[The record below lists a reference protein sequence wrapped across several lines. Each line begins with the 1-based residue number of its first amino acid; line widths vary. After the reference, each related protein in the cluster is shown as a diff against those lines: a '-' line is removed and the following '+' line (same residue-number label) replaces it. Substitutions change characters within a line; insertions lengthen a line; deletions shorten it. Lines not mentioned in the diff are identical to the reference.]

1 MEDIIQLNQ
10 DYQILICRLCQ
21 AAVRPGSSIETH
33 FRQKHLLKGQVLK
46 DIKDYYG
53 TLELA
58 DPKLAATLEDNSEA
72 IEQLVISHGYSCNAC
87 RYLTI
92 ARDNIVRHWR
102 EAGHGAAEERWTE
115 SAMDEVI
122 AASEAR
128 LKEKDAARLR
138 KGDLKEDIDRDSSWV
153 KRVGWVRHFGSRD
166 LTSIHDAAEWLRARA
181 ATGRR
186 TVAQD
191 DEEAVR
197 ERLLLGRLGQSFD
210 REVERCCWRLDSV
223 PTETLQWLASISSTT
238 PSGQP
243 FGRKGKEASMIKYKS
258 VGHRY
263 LGFCWKAYHIGRK
276 EALERWAVRFTDE
289 QWSLLQD
296 IADELERDRV
306 PSSHD
311 SGFFSGRERQATDK
325 DEDEYQDDDN
335 SDEDERGNE
344 GTHSVI
350 STIIG
355 WMAYGKGYRQ
365 KNGGQPSIRWSD
377 DEEGLFHMGEH
388 ISVEDFTRTLR
399 DEVTEAE
406 KLLNGLFG
414 GVWQTVSKKIDMGR
428 IVDNMIRLGAVA
440 IKPGIDQVE
449 HHYRN
454 RHKTAGRQLREVIAF
469 AASFSPSGSQPLA
482 LRDPTDKDIEL
493 PADGGPP
500 IPGLETYAG
509 IRYSSKHHE
518 EGDDDEDNEGKRDAR
533 WRNWEPVML
542 QTLCRAPHV
551 RYWIVETV
559 RTRCGSRG
567 SSRSSRSSS
576 REGSGGVDAGLLKL
590 IRSCEKELGKAAA
603 ERRRKVEAPG
613 GVDQESRW
621 VQFMKWA
628 THLQG
633 KDKLALHRAGMSPIP
648 KTSEL
653 KLWKQ
658 EARDANAR
666 LRALVESFRR
676 ELARGLERLDRVPDE
691 TLKWLGSIDA
701 TKPVTKPFGNK
712 QEAATMERY
721 SADWERYLC
730 YCARVWPLGRD
741 KAREEHGI
749 RFTDEQWGHLADVIR
764 QLDIVADYNKRREE
778 DQRQR
783 RRQPQQQRN
792 QKSSSDGEAEADS
805 DTDFDSDIKNDVA
818 ALDQAVCRFCISS
831 IKQKLGRKQ
840 YRNPLLHFT
849 AVLGIK
855 EDGNWVPAHSHTRF
869 LAGFLWCGRV
879 LMLEHFFEDDP
890 YDSEDSACET
900 SFAAIECFHKG
911 HHEWLTSGSY
921 SPFGTI
927 IRWMTY
933 GRGYRNH
940 EEGQARLWWDSDGK
954 TVNYLGDSITVA
966 GFQSTAQAV
975 LQEAE
980 DWLDK
985 LMGGRW
991 KKGELQ
997 QTVRL
1002 RDIADS
1008 LVYEGPGQSF
1018 ATNRKNAW
1026 LQPGA
1031 EKLADIMEYLG
1042 WLKLFRTKIYPAT
1055 HIWGGQPGRG
1065 PEIATLKHCD
1075 IEQLPKNIF
1084 VFDGQ
1089 VVIITDRDK
1098 SKGLSGGTGGRKVA
1112 RFLPERL
1119 SRMMVAYIAWLL
1131 PFEKVLHRL
1140 AGIRGPSDSLDPW
1153 IWKSAEKGIWDT
1165 AILSKQLALVSG
1177 VEIGARLTVSSYRH
1191 VAVEM
1196 GRKIKGLII
1205 RQIDLE
1211 AAEADSDNEVAD
1223 PITVPQS
1230 AAARDDVELSG
1241 D

>member
-1 MEDIIQLNQ
+1 MTEKNIK
-10 DYQILICRLCQ
+10 
-21 AAVRPGSSIETH
+21 AA
-33 FRQKHLLKGQVLK
+33 FRGA
-46 DIKDYYG
+46 G
-53 TLELA
+53 LA
-58 DPKLAATLEDNSEA
+58 PLDPE
-72 IEQLVISHGYSCNAC
+72 
-87 RYLTI
+87 
-92 ARDNIVRHWR
+92 
-102 EAGHGAAEERWTE
+102 
-115 SAMDEVI
+115 
-122 AASEAR
+122 
-128 LKEKDAARLR
+128 
-138 KGDLKEDIDRDSSWV
+138 
-153 KRVGWVRHFGSRD
+153 
-166 LTSIHDAAEWLRARA
+166 
-181 ATGRR
+181 
-186 TVAQD
+186 
-191 DEEAVR
+191 
-197 ERLLLGRLGQSFD
+197 
-210 REVERCCWRLDSV
+210 
-223 PTETLQWLASISSTT
+223 
-238 PSGQP
+238 
-243 FGRKGKEASMIKYKS
+243 
-258 VGHRY
+258 
-263 LGFCWKAYHIGRK
+263 
-276 EALERWAVRFTDE
+276 
-289 QWSLLQD
+289 
-296 IADELERDRV
+296 
-306 PSSHD
+306 
-311 SGFFSGRERQATDK
+311 
-325 DEDEYQDDDN
+325 
-335 SDEDERGNE
+335 
-344 GTHSVI
+344 SVI
-350 STIIG
+350 SKLDVQLRTPTPAEEVVSPSTPWVSRTPKTILEADSQLEYLESRIKRHKSSSPESILE
-355 WMAYGKGYRQ
+355 ALRSSSKGTKIVMHKVALLEARVQDLEQANEILSRRRRAKRTRLQKGGVMTVEEGRQ
-365 KNGGQPSIRWSD
+365 VINQTDADAQAVAGPSRSGGQGGPARRKERRCRACGKTGHNARTCQIVVAILLCFYGYFYLRCWDFLLHSLVCCTRLSCTLVPNPNSNYNHHND
-377 DEEGLFHMGEH
+377 DN
-388 ISVEDFTRTLR
+388 
-399 DEVTEAE
+399 TEAGGGQVIQLCKE
-406 KLLNGLFG
+406 LDVLICLLCP
-414 GVWQTVSKKIDMGR
+414 
-428 IVDNMIRLGAVA
+428 VA

-509 IRYSSKHHE
+509 FSCKSCRYLTRDRSNRDRHQILSKHHE
-518 EGDDDEDNEGKRDAR
+518 EGDDNEDNEGKRDAR

-559 RTRCGSRG
+559 RTRCGSRW

-628 THLQG
+628 AHLQG

-666 LRALVESFRR
+666 LRALAESFCR

-701 TKPVTKPFGNK
+701 TKPVTKPFGHK

-783 RRQPQQQRN
+783 RRQPQQQQN
-792 QKSSSDGEAEADS
+792 QKSSSDREAEADS
-805 DTDFDSDIKNDVA
+805 DTDFDSDIKSDVA

-900 SFAAIECFHKG
+900 SFAAIERFHKG

-954 TVNYLGDSITVA
+954 TVNYLGESITVA

-1031 EKLADIMEYLG
+1031 EKLADIMGKRLWKITNAGDGSKRYTCRREAVVEYLS
-1042 WLKLFRTKIYPAT
+1042 WLKSFRTKMYPAT

-1131 PFEKVLHRL
+1131 PF
-1140 AGIRGPSDSLDPW
+1140 
-1153 IWKSAEKGIWDT
+1153 
-1165 AILSKQLALVSG
+1165 
-1177 VEIGARLTVSSYRH
+1177 
-1191 VAVEM
+1191 
-1196 GRKIKGLII
+1196 
-1205 RQIDLE
+1205 
-1211 AAEADSDNEVAD
+1211 
-1223 PITVPQS
+1223 
-1230 AAARDDVELSG
+1230 
-1241 D
+1241 

>member
-1 MEDIIQLNQ
+1 M
-10 DYQILICRLCQ
+10 
-21 AAVRPGSSIETH
+21 PS
-33 FRQKHLLKGQVLK
+33 
-46 DIKDYYG
+46 
-53 TLELA
+53 
-58 DPKLAATLEDNSEA
+58 NS
-72 IEQLVISHGYSCNAC
+72 
-87 RYLTI
+87 
-92 ARDNIVRHWR
+92 
-102 EAGHGAAEERWTE
+102 
-115 SAMDEVI
+115 
-122 AASEAR
+122 
-128 LKEKDAARLR
+128 
-138 KGDLKEDIDRDSSWV
+138 
-153 KRVGWVRHFGSRD
+153 
-166 LTSIHDAAEWLRARA
+166 
-181 ATGRR
+181 
-186 TVAQD
+186 
-191 DEEAVR
+191 
-197 ERLLLGRLGQSFD
+197 
-210 REVERCCWRLDSV
+210 
-223 PTETLQWLASISSTT
+223 SISSD
-238 PSGQP
+238 
-243 FGRKGKEASMIKYKS
+243 
-258 VGHRY
+258 HN
-263 LGFCWKAYHIGRK
+263 
-276 EALERWAVRFTDE
+276 
-289 QWSLLQD
+289 
-296 IADELERDRV
+296 
-306 PSSHD
+306 
-311 SGFFSGRERQATDK
+311 
-325 DEDEYQDDDN
+325 DDN
-335 SDEDERGNE
+335 N
-344 GTHSVI
+344 
-350 STIIG
+350 STEAG
-355 WMAYGKGYRQ
+355 
-365 KNGGQPSIRWSD
+365 GGQVIQLCK
-377 DEEGLFHMGEH
+377 ELN
-388 ISVEDFTRTLR
+388 V
-399 DEVTEAE
+399 
-406 KLLNGLFG
+406 LLCL
-414 GVWQTVSKKIDMGR
+414 
-428 IVDNMIRLGAVA
+428 LCPAA
-440 IKPGIDQVE
+440 IKPGTEQVK

-454 RHKTAGRQLREVIAF
+454 RHRTVGAQLQEVIAF
-469 AASFSPSGSQPLA
+469 AASFSPSGSRPRT
-482 LRDPTDKDIEL
+482 LRDPTDEDMEL
-493 PADGGPP
+493 PADGSPP
-500 IPGLETYAG
+500 IAELETYAG
-509 IRYSSKHHE
+509 FSCKSCRHLTRDRSNRDRHQILAKHNEEEEEEEEEEHE
-518 EGDDDEDNEGKRDAR
+518 NDEGKSSRQR
-533 WRNWEPVML
+533 RNWESVML
-542 QTLCRAPHV
+542 QSLRRAPHA

-559 RTRCGSRG
+559 RTRRGSRG
-567 SSRSSRSSS
+567 SSRSSRSRSSS
-576 REGSGGVDAGLLKL
+576 REGSGGISVSVDTELLKL
-590 IRSCEKELGKAAA
+590 VRSCEKELEKAVA

-628 THLQG
+628 AHLQG
-633 KDKLALHRAGMSPIP
+633 KDKPELHRTGLPPIP
-648 KTSEL
+648 KTSER

-701 TKPVTKPFGNK
+701 TKPVTKPFGHK

-730 YCARVWPLGRD
+730 YCARIWPLGRD
-741 KAREEHGI
+741 RARKEHGI
-749 RFTDEQWGHLADVIR
+749 QFTNEQWGHLADVIQ
-764 QLDIVADYNKRREE
+764 QLDIVADQNRRREE
-778 DQRQR
+778 DQGQR
-783 RRQPQQQRN
+783 RRQQHY
-792 QKSSSDGEAEADS
+792 QKSNSNQEAEAEAQADS
-805 DTDFDSDIKNDVA
+805 DTDFNSDVNSDADSDAA

-900 SFAAIECFHKG
+900 SFAAIERFHKG
-911 HHEWLTSGSY
+911 HREWLTSGSY

-954 TVNYLGDSITVA
+954 TINYLGDSITVA

-975 LQEAE
+975 LLEAE

-985 LMGGRW
+985 LMGDRW
-991 KKGELQ
+991 KGELQ
-997 QTVRL
+997 QTVQL
-1002 RDIADS
+1002 RDIADT

-1018 ATNRKNAW
+1018 VTNRKNAW

-1031 EKLADIMEYLG
+1031 EKLAGIMGKRLWKIIDAGDGSKRYTCRREAVVEYLG
-1042 WLKLFRTKIYPAT
+1042 WLKSFRTKIYPAA

-1098 SKGLSGGTGGRKVA
+1098 SKGLGGGTGGRKVA

-1140 AGIRGPSDSLDPW
+1140 AGIRGPSESLDPW

-1165 AILSKQLALVSG
+1165 AVLSKQLALVSG

-1223 PITVPQS
+1223 PMTGERRRQPRVEYVWDSQATHGSRI
-1230 AAARDDVELSG
+1230 ARGHYGVNLQFPNQLQPEMMSNYQEISRLWHQFLARTDG
-1241 D
+1241 DFGERKRPAETTSTAVVNRAIKRQRYNLYQRKVCIYFNLIKSK

>member
-1 MEDIIQLNQ
+1 MDDHQNSITKASAGGGGGGQVIQLCKEL
-10 DYQILICRLCQ
+10 DILICLLC
-21 AAVRPGSSIETH
+21 P
-33 FRQKHLLKGQVLK
+33 
-46 DIKDYYG
+46 
-53 TLELA
+53 
-58 DPKLAATLEDNSEA
+58 
-72 IEQLVISHGYSCNAC
+72 
-87 RYLTI
+87 
-92 ARDNIVRHWR
+92 
-102 EAGHGAAEERWTE
+102 
-115 SAMDEVI
+115 
-122 AASEAR
+122 
-128 LKEKDAARLR
+128 
-138 KGDLKEDIDRDSSWV
+138 
-153 KRVGWVRHFGSRD
+153 
-166 LTSIHDAAEWLRARA
+166 
-181 ATGRR
+181 
-186 TVAQD
+186 
-191 DEEAVR
+191 
-197 ERLLLGRLGQSFD
+197 
-210 REVERCCWRLDSV
+210 
-223 PTETLQWLASISSTT
+223 
-238 PSGQP
+238 
-243 FGRKGKEASMIKYKS
+243 
-258 VGHRY
+258 
-263 LGFCWKAYHIGRK
+263 
-276 EALERWAVRFTDE
+276 
-289 QWSLLQD
+289 
-296 IADELERDRV
+296 
-306 PSSHD
+306 
-311 SGFFSGRERQATDK
+311 
-325 DEDEYQDDDN
+325 
-335 SDEDERGNE
+335 
-344 GTHSVI
+344 
-350 STIIG
+350 
-355 WMAYGKGYRQ
+355 
-365 KNGGQPSIRWSD
+365 
-377 DEEGLFHMGEH
+377 
-388 ISVEDFTRTLR
+388 
-399 DEVTEAE
+399 
-406 KLLNGLFG
+406 
-414 GVWQTVSKKIDMGR
+414 
-428 IVDNMIRLGAVA
+428 VA
-440 IKPGIDQVE
+440 IRPHVNQVE

-454 RHKTAGRQLREVIAF
+454 RHKTAGRQLQEVIAF

-493 PADGGPP
+493 PADRGPP
-500 IPGLETYAG
+500 IPGLEIYPGFSCKSCRHLTRDRSNRDRHQ
-509 IRYSSKHHE
+509 ILSKHHE
-518 EGDDDEDNEGKRDAR
+518 EGDNGDEDDEGNEGKRDAR

-542 QTLCRAPHV
+542 QTLCRAPHI
-551 RYWIVETV
+551 RYWIVEPV

-567 SSRSSRSSS
+567 SSRSRS
-576 REGSGGVDAGLLKL
+576 REGSGGARTRTSIDSGLLRL
-590 IRSCEKELGKAAA
+590 VRSCEKELGKAAA
-603 ERRRKVEAPG
+603 ERRRTVEAPG

-628 THLQG
+628 AHLQG
-633 KDKLALHRAGMSPIP
+633 KDRLALHRAGLSPIP
-648 KTSEL
+648 KASEL

-701 TKPVTKPFGNK
+701 TKPVTKPFGHK

-730 YCARVWPLGRD
+730 YCARIWPLGRD
-741 KAREEHGI
+741 KAQGEHGI

-764 QLDIVADYNKRREE
+764 QLDTVADDNKRREE

-783 RRQPQQQRN
+783 MQQQRQQRQGQESN
-792 QKSSSDGEAEADS
+792 GDRGAEADP
-805 DTDFDSDIKNDVA
+805 DSDSDVA

-840 YRNPLLHFT
+840 YYNPLLHFT

-900 SFAAIECFHKG
+900 SFAAIERFHKG

-940 EEGQARLWWDSDGK
+940 EEGQARLWWDSDGR
-954 TVNYLGDSITVA
+954 TINYLGESITVA

-991 KKGELQ
+991 KEGELQ

-1008 LVYEGPGQSF
+1008 LVYERPGQSF

-1031 EKLADIMEYLG
+1031 EKLADIMGKRLWKTTNAGDGSKRYTCRRGAVMEYLG
-1042 WLKLFRTKIYPAT
+1042 WLKSFRTKMYPAT

-1098 SKGLSGGTGGRKVA
+1098 SKGLNGGTGGRKVA
-1112 RFLPERL
+1112 RFLPECL

-1140 AGIRGPSDSLDPW
+1140 GGIRGPSDSLDPW

-1205 RQIDLE
+1205 RQMDLE

-1223 PITVPQS
+1223 PITGERHRQPRVEYIWDSQATHGSRIARGHYGVNLQFPNQLQPEMMS
-1230 AAARDDVELSG
+1230 NYQEISRLWHQFLARTDGDFGERKRPAGMASTAAVNGAIKRQRYDLYRQEVRI
-1241 D
+1241 

>member
-1 MEDIIQLNQ
+1 MPIGSSARRPLPKEVEDGGSASPVSDNNNAALTKPGGQVI
-10 DYQILICRLCQ
+10 RLCKELG
-21 AAVRPGSSIETH
+21 V
-33 FRQKHLLKGQVLK
+33 LL
-46 DIKDYYG
+46 
-53 TLELA
+53 
-58 DPKLAATLEDNSEA
+58 
-72 IEQLVISHGYSCNAC
+72 C
-87 RYLTI
+87 
-92 ARDNIVRHWR
+92 
-102 EAGHGAAEERWTE
+102 
-115 SAMDEVI
+115 
-122 AASEAR
+122 
-128 LKEKDAARLR
+128 
-138 KGDLKEDIDRDSSWV
+138 
-153 KRVGWVRHFGSRD
+153 
-166 LTSIHDAAEWLRARA
+166 
-181 ATGRR
+181 
-186 TVAQD
+186 
-191 DEEAVR
+191 
-197 ERLLLGRLGQSFD
+197 LL
-210 REVERCCWRLDSV
+210 C
-223 PTETLQWLASISSTT
+223 PA
-238 PSGQP
+238 
-243 FGRKGKEASMIKYKS
+243 
-258 VGHRY
+258 
-263 LGFCWKAYHIGRK
+263 
-276 EALERWAVRFTDE
+276 
-289 QWSLLQD
+289 
-296 IADELERDRV
+296 
-306 PSSHD
+306 
-311 SGFFSGRERQATDK
+311 
-325 DEDEYQDDDN
+325 
-335 SDEDERGNE
+335 
-344 GTHSVI
+344 
-350 STIIG
+350 
-355 WMAYGKGYRQ
+355 
-365 KNGGQPSIRWSD
+365 
-377 DEEGLFHMGEH
+377 
-388 ISVEDFTRTLR
+388 
-399 DEVTEAE
+399 
-406 KLLNGLFG
+406 
-414 GVWQTVSKKIDMGR
+414 
-428 IVDNMIRLGAVA
+428 A
-440 IKPGIDQVE
+440 IKPGTDQVK

-454 RHKTAGRQLREVIAF
+454 RHKTVGAQLQEVIAF
-469 AASFSPSGSQPLA
+469 AASFSPSGSRPRA
-482 LRDPTDKDIEL
+482 LQDPTVEDMEL
-493 PADGGPP
+493 PADGSPP
-500 IPGLETYAG
+500 IAELETYAG
-509 IRYSSKHHE
+509 FSCKSCRHLTRDRSNRDRHQVLARHNKEEHE
-518 EGDDDEDNEGKRDAR
+518 EEDEDEEDEDEEDEEGRSSR
-533 WRNWEPVML
+533 QRRNWESVML
-542 QTLCRAPHV
+542 QSLRRAPHA

-559 RTRCGSRG
+559 RTRRGSRG
-567 SSRSSRSSS
+567 SSRSSRSSRSRS
-576 REGSGGVDAGLLKL
+576 REGSGSVSIGASVDSGLLKL
-590 IRSCEKELGKAAA
+590 VRSCEKELEKAAA

-628 THLQG
+628 AHLQG
-633 KDKLALHRAGMSPIP
+633 KDKLELHRTGLSPIP

-653 KLWKQ
+653 RLWKQ

-666 LRALVESFRR
+666 LRALAESFRR

-701 TKPVTKPFGNK
+701 TKPVTKPFGHK
-712 QEAATMERY
+712 QEAATMGRY

-730 YCARVWPLGRD
+730 YCARVWSLGRD
-741 KAREEHGI
+741 RAQEEHGI

-764 QLDIVADYNKRREE
+764 QLDIVADHSKRREE
-778 DQRQR
+778 DQSQR
-783 RRQPQQQRN
+783 RRQPQQQQQH
-792 QKSSSDGEAEADS
+792 QKSNSNREAEAEADS
-805 DTDFDSDIKNDVA
+805 DTDFDSDINSDVNSDVA

-855 EDGNWVPAHSHTRF
+855 DDGNWVPAHSHTRF

-900 SFAAIECFHKG
+900 SFAAIERFHKG

-940 EEGQARLWWDSDGK
+940 EEGQARLWWDGDGK
-954 TVNYLGDSITVA
+954 TVNYLGESITVA

-1026 LQPGA
+1026 LHPGA
-1031 EKLADIMEYLG
+1031 EKLADIMGKRLWRMTNAGDGSKRYTCRREAVVEYLG
-1042 WLKLFRTKIYPAT
+1042 WLKSFRTKMYPAT

-1177 VEIGARLTVSSYRH
+1177 VEIGARLTVSNYRH

-1223 PITVPQS
+1223 PITGERRRQPRVEYVWDSQATHGS
-1230 AAARDDVELSG
+1230 RIARGHYGVNLQFPNQLQPEMMSNYQEISRLWHQFLARTDGDFGERKRPAETLSTDIVNG
-1241 D
+1241 ATKRQRYNLYQQEVCIYFNLIKSKGEREGERENNISIDKKEAL